1 MAEYSQ
7 TKAIKRHGVG
17 WAVLPLLLCVCVCV
31 CVCMCVCVCVW
42 CDGRYYHRGFSE
54 GTPPSFCVCVC
65 VCVVMG
71 GTTPED
77 SHRDLL
83 PTQVSL
89 VVPPRCTESIRQS
102 GAFLNATRGYESQT
116 VLSYRGV
123 RTRRL
128 TRQIG
133 R

>member
-7 TKAIKRHGVG
+7 TKAIKRHGV
-17 WAVLPLLLCVCVCV
+17 
-31 CVCMCVCVCVW
+31 
-42 CDGRYYHRGFSE
+42 
-54 GTPPSFCVCVC
+54 
-65 VCVVMG
+65 VMG

-77 SHRDLL
+77 SHRELL

-102 GAFLNATRGYESQT
+102 GAFLNSTRGYESQT

-128 TRQIG
+128 PRQFQG
-133 R
+133 RRPAACLVYYLNPVIASDLLLSLA